1 MEYFIMND
9 VANINN
15 DTVSLTDFA
24 VKIANLP
31 EESNL
36 TKLSIR
42 IEAYISKMK
51 DPDTSNNFEIVSI
64 HFGMKKFTRTEH
76 LIKMEKLA
84 RRWKR

>member
-1 MEYFIMND
+1 MND
-9 VANINN
+9 VANIDD

-31 EESNL
+31 KESNL

-42 IEAYISKMK
+42 IETYISKMK
-51 DPDTSNNFEIVSI
+51 DPDTTKNFEIVSI